1 MSILGEV
8 AKTRVKDMA
17 FVQRMK
23 NRQRMQLGMKANKF
37 QPHFRCQVMF
47 WRSCS
52 KGHLWRSFVIHV
64 LSSIFQSFIHVTWS
78 YKSILC
84 IWCRHRAFG
93 VGGSCPPPHFCGAA
107 NNWSENKK
115 MNSVIEK
122 LKYYVYYITYTFQD
136 MDFRNF
142 II

>member
-1 MSILGEV
+1 MNLWFINCIYSLSTLNDTEMSILGEV

-93 VGGSCPPPHFCGAA
+93 VGRSCPPPTFVAQQI
-107 NNWSENKK
+107 
-115 MNSVIEK
+115 IEVK
-122 LKYYVYYITYTFQD
+122 IRKWTV
-136 MDFRNF
+136 
-142 II
+142 

>member
-37 QPHFRCQVMF
+37 QPHFRCQVIF

-84 IWCRHRAFG
+84 IWCRHRSFG
-93 VGGSCPPPHFCGAA
+93 VGGSCPPPTFVAQQIIEVKIRKQC
-107 NNWSENKK
+107 NWK
-115 MNSVIEK
+115 IEV
-122 LKYYVYYITYTFQD
+122 LCILRYLHLPGLGF
-136 MDFRNF
+136 
-142 II
+142 

>member
-1 MSILGEV
+1 MNLWFINCIYSLSTLNDTEMSILGEV

-93 VGGSCPPPHFCGAA
+93 VGGSCPPPTFVAQQI
-107 NNWSENKK
+107 
-115 MNSVIEK
+115 IEVK
-122 LKYYVYYITYTFQD
+122 IRKWTV
-136 MDFRNF
+136 
-142 II
+142 